1 MAGASDPLEDMLFN
15 EVDEK
20 AVSDLVGS
28 LESQLGDR
36 KAPAAS
42 YSDGKRDGAPAAV
55 SQFSGKVR
63 DQVGSLEQPQQGHP
77 KAGLNQEPG
86 ANEPLSGKTLTSST
100 SSVVAGAVITGGASL
115 QTVGAPPPTIPPV
128 PGPVTLNTQSAAAS
142 FHRAAVLGPSAAPS
156 TNIVPAAEVI
166 RTASPGLQSLN
177 GGAGAVKLVNSAAV
191 PPPAGANTVISTVSA
206 GSSTIIASMASQPS
220 FPVPQSSVAS
230 VTLQRHPSP
239 VTSVAQNGVDPKGV
253 QLVTQ
258 GAPSPSASTSQVINH
273 SNPLMHTKML
283 VPSQPVSGSSVIL
296 ANTPP
301 PVAVQSPI
309 SQPQTGTSTAAG
321 VKPAV
326 NGVGQQPA
334 VTVVRPAGAPVV
346 ATSIQQQRPGLVTS
360 STRAAAPQPPL
371 AVRPQQQTTIQLP
384 PGFTMPPGE
393 QTHPPQLVSPVVGHT
408 WIIVA
413 SGVFPSQPGHRV

>member
-77 KAGLNQEPG
+77 KAGLNQKPV
-86 ANEPLSGKTLTSST
+86 ANESLSGKTLTSST
-100 SSVVAGAVITGGASL
+100 STVGGGAALIGGASL
-115 QTVGAPPPTIPPV
+115 QTVGAPPPTISPV
-128 PGPVTLNTQSAAAS
+128 PGPVTLNTQSTAAS
-142 FHRAAVLGPSAAPS
+142 FHRAAVLCPSTAPS
-156 TNIVPAAEVI
+156 TTVVPAAEAI

-191 PPPAGANTVISTVSA
+191 PSPTGANTVISTGSA
-206 GSSTIIASMASQPS
+206 GSSTIIAPMASQPS

-253 QLVTQ
+253 QLVVP
-258 GAPSPSASTSQVINH
+258 GAPSPSASSSQVVNQN
-273 SNPLMHTKML
+273 NPLMHTKML
-283 VPSQPVSGSSVIL
+283 VPSQPASGSSVIL
-296 ANTPP
+296 TNTPP
-301 PVAVQSPI
+301 PVADQTPI
-309 SQPQTGTSTAAG
+309 SQPQTGTSAATV

-326 NGVGQQPA
+326 NGVGQQPTVA
-334 VTVVRPAGAPVV
+334 VVRPPGSPVV
-346 ATSIQQQRPGLVTS
+346 ATSVQQQRHGLVAS
-360 STRAAAPQPPL
+360 STRAAAPQPSL

-384 PGFTMPPGE
+384 PGFTIPPGE
-393 QTHPPQLVSPVVGHT
+393 QTYPSHFASPVEGYCGVHT
-408 WIIVA
+408 
-413 SGVFPSQPGHRV
+413 